1 MPISHYFSRYF
12 YGVTRD
18 VNGAKVKFKWAVFD
32 VFPMMPFGP
41 CPTSPEASVSLMFL
55 PHFDVFC
62 DLLLN
67 GPTATWNLFVLYNDQ
82 KRKKTHTHTCLI
94 PLDCLRICAS
104 LGSINVQNANFRLC
118 FFFFSLS
125 YLYTVSFIFQRLCFQ
140 QNFAK
145 QRVSYR
151 WHTLATVVKISCSL
165 GILKFLKTSFCL
177 RFSIFLLCK

>member
-1 MPISHYFSRYF
+1 MSFKSGRRPVMPISHYFSRYF

-62 DLLLN
+62 ALLLN

-104 LGSINVQNANFRLC
+104 LGSINVPNANFRLC

-125 YLYTVSFIFQRLCFQ
+125 CIQ
-140 QNFAK
+140 
-145 QRVSYR
+145 
-151 WHTLATVVKISCSL
+151 
-165 GILKFLKTSFCL
+165 
-177 RFSIFLLCK
+177 FLLFFNVFASSRILQNSVSRTDDTRWQLL